1 MSDDQ
6 IRRIWDNSDIKKI
19 TDYTITDLGSL
30 MKIIGQVRKNGY
42 ALDNEENEIGVRCV
56 AAALPPIPGRGRFAF
71 SISAPASRMDDERIR
86 EVAGSLLR
94 IRDRITQELRIG

>member
-1 MSDDQ
+1 E
-6 IRRIWDNSDIKKI
+6 
-19 TDYTITDLGSL
+19 YTITDPAELI
-30 MKIIGQVRKNGY
+30 KVIGQVREKGY

-71 SISAPASRMDDERIR
+71 SISAPAARMDDERIR